1 MAQNQVA
8 VSPNGVPVPK
18 GRAKAFAGTVG
29 NFAGRAIKD
38 MAIHAG
44 VQREYDRN
52 NSRYRDDDNN
62 FVGRKQFG
70 GTPESLAGIQPNFDW
85 RTFQQRVI
93 PRAGTSQ
100 RGKQTGRKEA
110 YASGTTTED
119 ADITMGGT
127 LAWNAQGQGSFAFP
141 ELAEPSEQ
149 KPVTEVGNVKPAWQQ
164 PQPKGVQGDLF
175 APTPL
180 WAQEQPQY
188 VQPSFDDLQQPARK
202 GGIGPVGM
210 ARIRGK

>member
-1 MAQNQVA
+1 MAKPQVA
-8 VSPNGVPVPK
+8 VSPNGVPVPVPTK
-18 GRAKAFAGTVG
+18 GSRAQTFVGAVG
-29 NFAGRAIKD
+29 NMAGRTLKD
-38 MAIHAG
+38 MAMHSTQSANLN
-44 VQREYDRN
+44 R
-52 NSRYRDDDNN
+52 RYGDNTSK
-62 FVGRKQFG
+62 GYQQFG

-85 RTFQQRVI
+85 RTFQQRPI
-93 PRAGTSQ
+93 PRAGSSR
-100 RGKQTGRKEA
+100 RGAQTGRKAA

-149 KPVTEVGNVKPAWQQ
+149 KPVTEVGNTKPAWQQ

-175 APTPL
+175 APKPL

-202 GGIGPVGM
+202 GGIGPMGM
-210 ARIRGK
+210 ARIKGK